1 MATPTEIAAYVG
13 AAAWLP
19 QIIAFIY
26 RATIK
31 PRVTIIPE
39 KQVEIGYTTFGPIF
53 NLRIAVSAARK
64 DTIIDHVGAS
74 IRHEDGSVHE
84 FAWAGMRETFSEIKD
99 LSGNVQFVER
109 DYSPI
114 ALVLS
119 RFGVIERFFRFQAPS
134 FHSKHKTLLRVAT
147 DYQAYLKTTKPDY
160 HEDLLNSKQVH
171 DVLEFYEQY
180 FFWKSGRYTVKF
192 SVKSPSRVILTESV
206 YVFDLKPYEV
216 EEVKR
221 NLPVFKIE
229 ATNLVKSD
237 IDGYK
242 PQEVKW
248 RWVSTALERVEG
260 NGSNN
265 ATQRIAYLP
274 Q

>member
-1 MATPTEIAAYVG
+1 MTTPVEIAAYVG

-19 QIIAFIY
+19 QIIVLIY

-53 NLRIAVSAARK
+53 NLRLAVSAARK
-64 DTIIDHVGAS
+64 DTIIDHVSAS
-74 IRHEDGSVHE
+74 IQHEDGSIHE

-99 LSGNVQFVER
+99 LSGNMQFVER

-134 FHSKHKTLLRVAT
+134 FHSKYKTLLRAAT

-160 HEDLLNSKQVH
+160 HEELLNSKQVH
-171 DVLEFYEQY
+171 DVLEFYNQY
-180 FFWKSGRYTVKF
+180 FFWKSGSYTVRF
-192 SVKSPSRVILTESV
+192 SVKSPSKVILTESA
-206 YVFDLKPYEV
+206 YAFDLKPYEV
-216 EEVKR
+216 EDLKK
-221 NLPVFKIE
+221 NLLMFKIE
-229 ATNLVKSD
+229 ATNVVKSD
-237 IDGYK
+237 IEGFK
-242 PQEVKW
+242 REEVKW
-248 RWVSTALERVEG
+248 RWVSTALERIGMKKEG
-260 NGSNN
+260 AS
-265 ATQRIAYLP
+265 IKL
-274 Q
+274 